1 MEKNKNQLDR
11 LLSKGNKN
19 ILLDKL
25 IEYKRFLGVF
35 PGLGIGVG
43 AVLMFIYC
51 FFYINYIPSQLS
63 FSDSLSYIFISLG
76 FGVLYLF
83 FLFFNLFLV
92 FCFYHKRFLGK
103 NEWVLYLFGVIF
115 IPILLFF
122 CFLIF
127 GFNYKILILLI
138 FYYLI
143 IYIFLKSFHKL
154 SSGVVFLFFTL
165 LSLYPLFI
173 DGVFDAFL
181 DKTLSRLSIK
191 TDNASISLADE
202 DFLFIRK
209 IANEQ
214 GISLKTS
221 CNLFDRSKL
230 IHDVNILWSIG
241 KDSLIEISGKA
252 NEENRKIRLTVNNE
266 NMKSIKIS
274 SPRKCIFKEFRYIKY
289 GEFNKIKDFISRY
302 ELDEISKIRF
312 YVFLESKPYKGVKN
326 KNLFK
331 DLADSIVENLPLNI
345 QSDILSFKELTTL
358 EYAQYCRENILG
370 SYELKDCDSINK
382 GIILE
387 LELKNKVQKNSELDK
402 GWFKFERLFKSM

>member
-1 MEKNKNQLDR
+1 M
-11 LLSKGNKN
+11 
-19 ILLDKL
+19 
-25 IEYKRFLGVF
+25 
-35 PGLGIGVG
+35 
-43 AVLMFIYC
+43 
-51 FFYINYIPSQLS
+51 
-63 FSDSLSYIFISLG
+63 
-76 FGVLYLF
+76 
-83 FLFFNLFLV
+83 
-92 FCFYHKRFLGK
+92 
-103 NEWVLYLFGVIF
+103 LYLFGVIF

-230 IHDVNILWSIG
+230 IHDVNILWSVG
-241 KDSLIEISGKA
+241 KNSLIEISGKA